1 MAFGNYKQK
10 QQQEEEEQEHR
21 MEEDEDESEE
31 EEEQFWD
38 DWEGED
44 EEGEQRDSEFVCLFC
59 ESRYSSC
66 GSLFDHC
73 ASLHRFDFHAIRTTL
88 SLDFYASFK
97 LINFIRSLVAENR
110 CWSCGLTCQSNRDLQ
125 NHLHDLV
132 DFNEIKT
139 LWNDDR
145 YLIPF
150 MEDDSLLYSFGDC
163 DEEGEDEQ
171 ITPIDEDLIKDLM
184 NIEESIHDDQDVV
197 NKMVVDDD
205 KHEIASVSNDHLN
218 KASSSKELINGK
230 DLCCDKDP
238 EGHLMVNSQNHIA
251 KHIKKINESYF
262 GSYSSFGIHREMLSD
277 KVRMD
282 AYGQAILKNPSLLNS
297 AVVMDVGCGTG
308 ILSLFSAKAGAS
320 RVIAVEASAKMAA
333 VASQIAK
340 DNGLL
345 LSKSQNGVDGFQKG
359 VIEVVHG
366 MVEEIDKTV
375 EVQPHSV
382 DVLLSEWM
390 GYCLLYESML
400 GSVLYARDRW
410 LKPGGAILPDTAT
423 IVSLSS
429 VLFLAILFS
438 EYQSSR
444 VVCTELVIDAAR
456 IPIVDVV
463 DSQDLVTCSAI
474 LQSFDLA
481 TMKPNEVDFTATATL
496 ELKPSYS
503 GTCCWCYGVVLWFDT
518 GFTSRFCQE
527 TPAVLST
534 SPYMPRTHWSQTIL
548 TFREPIAMGFG
559 KGNRGKPEAI
569 GTEVYPATKI
579 DLRVSIVRST
589 EHRSIDISLEAAG
602 VEPDVTEVVTSKD
615 SKSFYVDVLR
625 CKNVT
630 FINFSIAASS
640 TSPNTDG
647 IHIGRSSGINI
658 TNSFIGTCDD
668 CISLGDDNKHI
679 TILNVTSG
687 PGHDINVGRLGKY
700 PNEKPVE
707 SLTVRNCTLNN
718 TNNGLRIK
726 TWLGT
731 PIKSRV

>member
-1 MAFGNYKQK
+1 
-10 QQQEEEEQEHR
+10 

-31 EEEQFWD
+31 EEEHFWD

-423 IVSLSS
+423 IFVAGFGKGATSLP
-429 VLFLAILFS
+429 FW
-438 EYQSSR
+438 EN
-444 VVCTELVIDAAR
+444 VCDFDMSCIGNELVIDAAR

-569 GTEVYPATKI
+569 GTEVYPAAKI

-602 VEPDVTEVVTSKD
+602 VEPDGQK
-615 SKSFYVDVLR
+615 
-625 CKNVT
+625 
-630 FINFSIAASS
+630 
-640 TSPNTDG
+640 
-647 IHIGRSSGINI
+647 RSWPAQLFN
-658 TNSFIGTCDD
+658 
-668 CISLGDDNKHI
+668 LQ
-679 TILNVTSG
+679 
-687 PGHDINVGRLGKY
+687 
-700 PNEKPVE
+700 
-707 SLTVRNCTLNN
+707 
-718 TNNGLRIK
+718 
-726 TWLGT
+726 
-731 PIKSRV
+731 